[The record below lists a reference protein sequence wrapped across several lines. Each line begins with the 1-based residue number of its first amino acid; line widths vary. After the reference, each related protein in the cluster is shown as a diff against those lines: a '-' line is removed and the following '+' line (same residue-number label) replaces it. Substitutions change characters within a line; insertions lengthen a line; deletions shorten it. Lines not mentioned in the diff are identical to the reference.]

1 MGSVWKDTHGGMGFC
16 AEGECRRV
24 SWIHFFPPFKLQSFL
39 SIYYL
44 LNILLSN
51 KDTMVNET
59 GQKKISALMEHTH
72 THTHRKIKKREKVRG
87 KERGGNG
94 VAACPG
100 QVKELVWDLGGD
112 RCRTIAQECE
122 ETPEHLS
129 ASLKSR

>member
-72 THTHRKIKKREKVRG
+72 PHTQENQKEGESEGEGEGREWSG
-87 KERGGNG
+87 CMSWPSEGIG
-94 VAACPG
+94 
-100 QVKELVWDLGGD
+100 LGPWWRQMQD
-112 RCRTIAQECE
+112 
-122 ETPEHLS
+122 HS
-129 ASLKSR
+129 SRM